1 MNFNKFITGLLCWLG
16 SLSLDSDCEEELQ
29 TSDVPQ
35 LETCIQCCANNVY
48 YTQGMSH
55 YNDSILSTLSCH
67 VWYFAACNYD
77 NEWRNEW
84 IPLFKCQTKTAV
96 EEPRNGDTRN

>member
-1 MNFNKFITGLLCWLG
+1 MNFNKFITGLLCGLG
-16 SLSLDSDCEEELQ
+16 SLSLDSDGEEELQ

-55 YNDSILSTLSCH
+55 YIDSISNTLSCH
-67 VWYFAACNYD
+67 LRYFAACNYV
-77 NEWRNEW
+77 
-84 IPLFKCQTKTAV
+84 L
-96 EEPRNGDTRN
+96 